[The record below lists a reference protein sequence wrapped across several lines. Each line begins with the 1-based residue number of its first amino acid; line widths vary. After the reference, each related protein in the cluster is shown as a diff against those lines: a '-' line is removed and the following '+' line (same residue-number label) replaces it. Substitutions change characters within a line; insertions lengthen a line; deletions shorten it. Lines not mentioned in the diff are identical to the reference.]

1 MTAIQDPYP
10 ADLDDIPFN
19 PPGTLLGVTSDTAL
33 VAAVNRLAQAVE
45 QNTLALLDNAVAASS
60 RAHQPAQNAPQTAPA
75 AFAPLPPVQVVAG
88 KPACPYH
95 GIEKVAPSTNGRGG
109 FYCQAKPGIG
119 QPNTNPKGYCI
130 WHT

>member
-19 PPGTLLGVTSDTAL
+19 PPGTLLGVTSDNAL

-60 RAHQPAQNAPQTAPA
+60 RAHQPVQNAPQGL
-75 AFAPLPPVQVVAG
+75 APLPPVVAPVQVVAG
-88 KPACPYH
+88 RPPCPYH
-95 GIEKVAPSTNGRGG
+95 GIERVAPSTNGKGG

-119 QPNTNPKGYCI
+119 QPNTNPKGYCT